1 MARRI
6 LLLGDALCSAALI
19 EALRERFD
27 GEVVHVGAHVGIT
40 VEAGTS
46 EAEIRRVMDDAGEVV
61 IGHRTATATATYDPA
76 AMDRFIHRITMR
88 DIEPCVPVLAFDRE
102 RFDLPYGKKARR
114 ALRRNGGRR

>member
-27 GEVVHVGAHVGIT
+27 GELVHLGAHVGIQI
-40 VEAGTS
+40 EAGAS
-46 EAEIRRVMDDAGEVV
+46 DAESIRVMDAAVDV
-61 IGHRTATATATYDPA
+61 IGCRAEDFTATFEPEAFAKATN
-76 AMDRFIHRITMR
+76 RFTLR
-88 DIEPCVPVLAFDRE
+88 DIEPCMPVLAFDRE

-114 ALRRNGGRR
+114 AMRRNGGRR